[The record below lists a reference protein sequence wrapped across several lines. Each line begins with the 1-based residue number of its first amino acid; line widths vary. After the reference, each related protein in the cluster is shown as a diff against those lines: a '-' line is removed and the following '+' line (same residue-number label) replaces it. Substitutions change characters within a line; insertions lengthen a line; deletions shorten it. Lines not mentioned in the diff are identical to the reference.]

1 MANYVEVRPL
11 SATRPS
17 RRTATLT
24 PGIALIN
31 TVLVVGSIV
40 MLLPFAW
47 MVLSSFKTQYEILM
61 NPPTFLPLEW
71 HPENYINAWNTAPFG
86 RFYLNTVIVATTT
99 TLSSLIFGTMAGFGF
114 SKHRFWGD
122 RFMFICILT
131 NLMIPI
137 HVTLIP
143 RLFISKQ
150 LGWADSLS
158 GLIFPELVT
167 TFGAFLM
174 TQFMQSIPDE
184 LIDAARVDGASEFR
198 IYWQIMLPLV
208 RPALAALAIFLFMWS
223 WNDFLWP
230 VIIINSTENK
240 TLPIGLAYFEED
252 HRTNYNTL
260 MAAAT
265 FVIIPVLCVFF
276 AMQKQFVAGITLTG
290 LKG

>member
-1 MANYVEVRPL
+1 V
-11 SATRPS
+11 
-17 RRTATLT
+17 T
-24 PGIALIN
+24 PGIVIIN
-31 TVLVVGSIV
+31 TILVVGSIV

-47 MVLSSFKTQYEILM
+47 MVLSSFKTQFEILM

-71 HPENYINAWNTAPFG
+71 HPENYVNAWNTAPFG

-208 RPALAALAIFLFMWS
+208 RPALAALAIFRFMWS